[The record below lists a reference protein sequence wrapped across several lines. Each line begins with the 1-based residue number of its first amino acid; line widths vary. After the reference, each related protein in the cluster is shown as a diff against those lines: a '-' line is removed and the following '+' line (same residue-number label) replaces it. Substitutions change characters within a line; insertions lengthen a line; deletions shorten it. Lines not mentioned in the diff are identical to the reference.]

1 MAVVQV
7 KEPSSVKIKLNT
19 GTDLN
24 SQVVYRTKTLSS
36 IKPTATDDDIAAV
49 VTGLVNLQ
57 QHTLEKITRVD
68 NAELQL

>member
-49 VTGLVNLQ
+49 VNGLVALQ
-57 QHTLEKITRVD
+57 AHTLEKITRVD

>member
-1 MAVVQV
+1 MAVVPV
-7 KEPSSVKIKLNT
+7 KEPSAVKIKFNK

-24 SQVVYRTKTLSS
+24 LKVIYQTKTLSS
-36 IKPTATDDDIAAV
+36 IKATATNEDIEAV

-68 NAELQL
+68 NTELQL

>member
-1 MAVVQV
+1 MGVVPV

-36 IKPTATDDDIAAV
+36 IKATATNEDIEAV

-68 NAELQL
+68 NTELQL

>member
-36 IKPTATDDDIAAV
+36 IKATATDDDIAAV
-49 VTGLVNLQ
+49 ANGLVNLQ
-57 QHTLEKITRVD
+57 QHTLEKLTRVD
-68 NAELQL
+68 NTELQL

>member
-49 VTGLVNLQ
+49 ATGLVNLQ
-57 QHTLEKITRVD
+57 KHTLEKLTRVD

>member
-1 MAVVQV
+1 MAVAPV

-36 IKPTATDDDIAAV
+36 IKATATNEDIEAV

-68 NAELQL
+68 NTELRL

>member
-7 KEPSSVKIKLNT
+7 KEPSLVKIKLNT

-36 IKPTATDDDIAAV
+36 IKSTATDDDIAAV

>member
-7 KEPSSVKIKLNT
+7 KEPSLVKIKLNT

-36 IKPTATDDDIAAV
+36 IKATATNEDIEAV

>member
-24 SQVVYRTKTLSS
+24 SQVVYRTKTLGS

-49 VTGLVNLQ
+49 VNGLVALQ
-57 QHTLEKITRVD
+57 AHTLEKITRVD

>member
-1 MAVVQV
+1 MAVYPVQ
-7 KEPSSVKIKLNT
+7 EPSSVKIKLNT

-24 SQVVYRTKTLSS
+24 LQVVYRTKTLSS
-36 IKPTATDDDIAAV
+36 IKPTATNEDIEAI

-68 NAELQL
+68 NTDLQL

>member
-7 KEPSSVKIKLNT
+7 KEPSLVKIKLNT

-36 IKPTATDDDIAAV
+36 IKATATNEDIEAV

-68 NAELQL
+68 NTELQL

>member
-36 IKPTATDDDIAAV
+36 IKPTATDDDIVAV
-49 VTGLVNLQ
+49 VNGLVALQ
-57 QHTLEKITRVD
+57 AHTLEKITRVD
-68 NAELQL
+68 NAELQS

>member
-7 KEPSSVKIKLNT
+7 KEPSSVNIKINT

-36 IKPTATDDDIAAV
+36 IKATATDDDIAAV

>member
-36 IKPTATDDDIAAV
+36 IKPTATDDDIAAIA
-49 VTGLVNLQ
+49 TGLVNLQ
-57 QHTLEKITRVD
+57 KHTLEKLTRVD

>member
-7 KEPSSVKIKLNT
+7 KEPSLVKIKLNT

-24 SQVVYRTKTLSS
+24 SQVVYRTKTLGS
-36 IKPTATDDDIAAV
+36 IKSTATDDDIAAV

>member
-36 IKPTATDDDIAAV
+36 IKSTATDDDIVAV
-49 VTGLVNLQ
+49 VNGLVALQ
-57 QHTLEKITRVD
+57 AHTLEKITRVD
-68 NAELQL
+68 NAELQS

>member
-68 NAELQL
+68 NAKLQL